1 MKAKKITILMYFIL
15 LLNGILITLR
25 YQSNLSYQ
33 TIILLSLFFF
43 PLKILHFLPFQ
54 SHQFLL
60 PIYILIFQLNTID
73 SSDAYQNTLSI
84 CHHHYQNSLQQST
97 LLPTEINESRVLE
110 GRLVVNED
118 RVSGYVEVKS
128 EELRNL
134 ISKYYTSTIISHI
147 SKNNEFVNMNDL
159 FQFDKN
165 PKYFVQVYSFI
176 YFLLVLVIRY
186 SIDSTWYSW

>member
-1 MKAKKITILMYFIL
+1 M
-15 LLNGILITLR
+15 
-25 YQSNLSYQ
+25 
-33 TIILLSLFFF
+33 
-43 PLKILHFLPFQ
+43 
-54 SHQFLL
+54 
-60 PIYILIFQLNTID
+60 
-73 SSDAYQNTLSI
+73 
-84 CHHHYQNSLQQST
+84 
-97 LLPTEINESRVLE
+97 
-110 GRLVVNED
+110 NED

-134 ISKYYTSTIISHI
+134 ISKYYSSTIISHI

-176 YFLLVLVIRY
+176 SFLLVLVIWC